1 MSESPGRNMRL
12 GLMVLAGLV
21 LLVSTLYVIGKNE
34 NLFGSHFALRARF
47 RNINGLMKGNNI
59 RFAGIQAGT
68 VRDIW
73 VLNDTSIEVVML
85 IDKGLQPYIHKNA
98 LAAIGTEGLIGN
110 KIVNLIPVVERAPQA
125 EDGDLLP
132 VQKAVSTDD
141 MLATLDRTNR
151 NIAEI
156 TDGLKVTVAKV
167 NGSVALWSLLN
178 DRRIAGDVRATL
190 ARIRDASAEADQM
203 MVGLRGLTEDVRAGR
218 GSVGRLLVD
227 TGFAVELSTA
237 VEKIR
242 QAGERLGAAGQ
253 QAEGLA
259 ASAKAVVQDSMLQS
273 RLQASMENIRKGT
286 AAFNED
292 MEALKHNFLLR
303 GYFRKQEKAEKK
315 RQAAAAAD
323 SALRLRAASAEVKE
337 K

>member
-1 MSESPGRNMRL
+1 MRL
-12 GLMVLAGLV
+12 GLMVLAGLA

-34 NLFGSHFALRARF
+34 NLFGSHFSLRARF

-68 VRDIW
+68 VRDIR
-73 VLNDTSIEVVML
+73 VLNDTSIEVDML
-85 IDKGLQPYIHKNA
+85 IDKGLQPYIYKNA

-141 MLATLDRTNR
+141 MLATLDKTNR

-156 TDGLKVTVAKV
+156 TDGLKVTVARV

-178 DRRIAGDVRATL
+178 DRGLAQDVHASL
-190 ARIRDASAEADQM
+190 ARIRDASAEADRM
-203 MVGLRGLTEDVRAGR
+203 MAGLRGLVDDVRAGR
-218 GSVGRLLVD
+218 GTAGRLLVD
-227 TGFAVELSTA
+227 TGFAVELSSA
-237 VEKIR
+237 VEKRR

-253 QAEGLA
+253 QAEALA
-259 ASAKAVVQDSMLQS
+259 TSAKDLVEDSLLQS

-303 GYFRKQEKAEKK
+303 GYFRRQEKAEKK
-315 RQAAAAAD
+315 RQVADSVARSRSAAAATGTK
-323 SALRLRAASAEVKE
+323 LP
-337 K
+337 